1 MWFFFRTILGTLK
14 NLCLPQNV
22 KQDFIFFPTWKKKQ
36 NKATT
41 QCCEKLA
48 IWFSN
53 RLQIPSKPD
62 PPRSLHRI
70 EGGGTGSQKGEG
82 GTISYHL
89 FLGCISFQTYQRKS
103 FRSLSNSHPL
113 EAYCHASES
122 RPPFDH
128 PLTNFVIFG
137 HSLISALKKAK
148 LQCQL
153 SVVFLRQQFVTE
165 NLRIFT

>member
-1 MWFFFRTILGTLK
+1 MLSKISNLIL
-14 NLCLPQNV
+14 
-22 KQDFIFFPTWKKKQ
+22 
-36 NKATT
+36 
-41 QCCEKLA
+41 
-48 IWFSN
+48 N
-53 RLQIPSKPD
+53 RFQIPSESD
-62 PPRSLHRI
+62 PPTQSLPKMR
-70 EGGGTGSQKGEG
+70 EGGRVLKKGEG
-82 GTISYHL
+82 GTISKHL
-89 FLGCISFQTYQRKS
+89 FLGCVSFQTYQRKS

-113 EAYCHASES
+113 EAYCNASES

-148 LQCQL
+148 LLCQL